1 MGFDPIAPGKVGT
14 GMAQTRRKIDEA
26 PADPDA
32 PLAALVDSREDFLRF
47 LMRRTGS
54 RSEAEDVLQDFCLR
68 VLARK
73 DQLRDAD
80 RMTAWLYAI
89 LRSTLNDH
97 FRKTGRQSRLG
108 EAVAS
113 EPQVSEAP
121 DAVEAMT
128 AICGCVGGLV
138 PGLRASDAQ
147 LIRRIEFAEED
158 RATVAADLDL
168 SPGALAVRLHRARA
182 ALRDRLLDHC
192 GSCCAEGFED
202 CSCAPDG
209 CHSESHDSHCG
220 PAPERG

>member
-1 MGFDPIAPGKVGT
+1 MSPTTQKTDK
-14 GMAQTRRKIDEA
+14 A
-26 PADPDA
+26 PAGPDA
-32 PLAALVDSREDFLRF
+32 ALAVLVESREEFLRF
-47 LMRRTGS
+47 LMRRAGS

-97 FRKTGRQSRLG
+97 FRKTGRHARLG
-108 EAVAS
+108 EAVAL
-113 EPQVSEAP
+113 EPQAGEAP

-138 PGLRASDAQ
+138 PGLRPGDAD
-147 LIRRIEFAEED
+147 LIRRIEFGEED
-158 RATVAADLDL
+158 RASVAADLGL

-192 GSCCAEGFED
+192 GGCCTEGFED